1 MNKCIFVGR
10 TTKDVELRYTQAAEP
25 LTVGRTSIAVETGF
39 GNNKKTHFFNI
50 AAFGK
55 QAETME
61 KFVKKGTKIV
71 LECEATQNN
80 YKDRNGNAVQTVSF
94 IVRNFEFAESKNSAS
109 KQEEKAHMQVQDGF
123 YPMSD
128 DIGDDDVPF

>member
-25 LTVGRTSIAVETGF
+25 LTVGRTSIAVENGF
-39 GNNKKTHFFNI
+39 GTNKKTHFFNI

-71 LECEATQNN
+71 LECEAVQNN
-80 YKDRNGNAVQTVSF
+80 YKDRNGNEVHTVSF
-94 IVRNFEFAESKNSAS
+94 VVRNFEFAESKNSAS
-109 KQEEKAHMQVQDGF
+109 KQEEKATMQVQDGF

>member
-1 MNKCIFVGR
+1 M
-10 TTKDVELRYTQAAEP
+10 RYTQAAEP
-25 LTVGRTSIAVETGF
+25 LAVGRTSIAVDAGYGES
-39 GNNKKTHFFNI
+39 KKTHFFNI
-50 AAFGK
+50 SAFGK

-61 KFVKKGTKIV
+61 KFVKKGTKII
-71 LECEATQNN
+71 LECEAVQNN

-94 IVRNFEFAESKNSAS
+94 VVRNFEFAENKHSKSESESS
-109 KQEEKAHMQVQDGF
+109 KPSDAQSQEGF